1 MFILETHNHSL
12 IFSID
17 KDASEDYIYRW
28 KEIKFNCEEDNN
40 KYIIEKM
47 KTYCKL
53 EQNKNIP
60 YLQRE
65 EGGIGGDNNNTDK
78 QIRFFRLYPNSL
90 NYNDKDIVLDQII
103 NTNTEKWS
111 YIELDDLIYAF
122 TKTFNYF
129 VKSNCVNGFIKMSN
143 KKYIDDEYLDSDNES
158 ML

>member
-1 MFILETHNHSL
+1 MFILESHNHSM
-12 IFSID
+12 IFRID
-17 KDASEDYIYRW
+17 KDAPKDYINRW
-28 KEIKFNCEEDNN
+28 KKIKFDCEENNN

-53 EQNKNIP
+53 EQNKNLP

-65 EGGIGGDNNNTDK
+65 EGGIGTEGK
-78 QIRFFRLYPNSL
+78 QIRFFRLYSKSI

-111 YIELDDLIYAF
+111 YDELDDLIYAF

-129 VKSNCVNGFIKMSN
+129 VKCECVNGFIKMSN
-143 KKYIDDEYLDSDNES
+143 KKCLDDN
-158 ML
+158 